1 MNFDYLL
8 PPTWHTQVEEWLQ
21 QDIPSFDV
29 GGALVGS
36 ATNTCHILCKS
47 PGVLAGVPFVN
58 YVFDYLG
65 CIIAWADKEGDFLE
79 ASQEHR
85 RVVATVQGPTHRL
98 LQGERLALNLLS
110 RCSGIATKTRQ
121 MKQVVGDWK
130 GKLAATRKTT
140 PGFGLVEKYGVLVG
154 GGSTHRMDLSNA
166 VMIKDNH
173 LWAFRGKKTLET
185 LVKEAKAL
193 APHTMKVEV
202 EVRDLE
208 EGTAAAK
215 AGADIIMLDNFDPI
229 ELKQTSS
236 RLKADFPHVLLEA
249 SGGITMSS
257 IRSFALPTI
266 DVISQG
272 SLTYDCKIVDFSMK
286 VNRQ

>member
-1 MNFDYLL
+1 MFVAAHLERSSRGMAAAGHSL
-8 PPTWHTQVEEWLQ
+8 SL
-21 QDIPSFDV
+21 DV

-36 ATNTCHILCKS
+36 APSTCHLLCKS

-58 YVFDYLG
+58 HVFDYLG
-65 CIIAWADKEGDFLE
+65 CTIAWADKEGDFLD

-85 RVVATVQGPTHRL
+85 RLVATVQGPTHRL

-121 MKQVVGDWK
+121 MKQVVGGWK

-154 GGSTHRMDLSNA
+154 GGSTHRMGLSNS

-173 LWAFRGKKTLET
+173 LWAFKGTKTLAG
-185 LVKEAKAL
+185 LVREAKAL

-202 EVRDLE
+202 EVRDWE
-208 EGTAAAK
+208 EAQAAAT
-215 AGADIIMLDNFDPI
+215 AGADIIMLDNFDPVR
-229 ELKQTSS
+229 LQDTSS

-257 IRSFALPTI
+257 IRSFALSTI

-272 SLTYDCKIVDFSMK
+272 SLTYNCEIVDFSMK
-286 VNRQ
+286 VNR